1 MESVRKE
8 INMIINENN
17 KNQVL
22 QGMVKRGFNQT
33 PKELRSKLHPT
44 DIKIN
49 EENNIK
55 AKPSDQNNKINIGN
69 GELRNTITKM
79 NRLK

>member
-17 KNQVL
+17 KNQVM
-22 QGMVKRGFNQT
+22 QGMVKRGFNQP

-44 DIKIN
+44 DIKIK
-49 EENNIK
+49 EEDNIK